1 MRGQKCRKNQNVE
14 GTTVLLHR
22 VRHAGLWIEVFLK
35 LLRTYG
41 YFWGILISYSRSP
54 WKQLLPSLSKTSPS
68 SSSPIFRT
76 HQRLLVIKFPNGN
89 CPLTPKCGRKAI
101 FLELTVNLC
110 SMFKN
115 TKMKRYIP
123 LRHFLSLYCSI
134 HRKAKIWEWISRNER
149 KL

>member
-1 MRGQKCRKNQNVE
+1 MRGQKCRKNQMWK
-14 GTTVLLHR
+14 VLLCCFIELG
-22 VRHAGLWIEVFLK
+22 HAGLWTEVFLK
-35 LLRTYG
+35 LLRTYS

-54 WKQLLPSLSKTSPS
+54 WNQLLPSLSKTSPS

-89 CPLTPKCGRKAI
+89 CPLTPKCGREAI